1 MRTDIMELS
10 NLSQFMIEL
19 KHSGTSEYHGAY
31 KQIPLRLRFVSNA
44 RVTALTSMFE
54 GASKNKILN
63 DLIEIALDQ
72 VYEKMTD
79 EQKSVY
85 QEIQSLTLADSIKI
99 LDSGNEKDD

>member
-1 MRTDIMELS
+1 MPLS

-19 KHSGTSEYHGAY
+19 KHSGTSEYFGAY

-44 RVTALTSMFE
+44 RVTALTSMFQ

-79 EQKSVY
+79 DQKAY
-85 QEIQSLTLADSIKI
+85 YHEIESLTLAETIKSA
-99 LDSGNEKDD
+99 DSGDEKDV

>member
-1 MRTDIMELS
+1 
-10 NLSQFMIEL
+10 
-19 KHSGTSEYHGAY
+19 
-31 KQIPLRLRFVSNA
+31 
-44 RVTALTSMFE
+44 MFE

-85 QEIQSLTLADSIKI
+85 EQIQSLTLADTIKSVE
-99 LDSGNEKDD
+99 SGDEKDD